1 LRSGGALGP
10 GPGRWKRR
18 PQRDEASSRLIG
30 SRRVSTPII
39 QCNNP
44 ELIFAAEAPVNIPGD
59 IDPVSYATPPLLEDS
74 ESIGDFDFGEATAA
88 VFDDML
94 DRSIPEYREL
104 QRMIGELAATFAEP
118 GTRVYDLGCSTGITL
133 ETLAGAIGVPVEFVG
148 LDYSPAML
156 GRARER
162 LSRLTEAGRLTL
174 LEADLNSGVQVENA
188 SVVVLNLTL
197 QFVRPLRR
205 DLLIRDINRGMNPN
219 GCLILVEKVLGNDS
233 LFNRTFIRL
242 YYEMKRR
249 KGYSDTDIAHKRE
262 ALENVL
268 VPYRVDENFELL
280 DRNGF
285 NQADIFFKWY
295 NFCGIVGVKGP

>member
-1 LRSGGALGP
+1 MQSSEHPETIEALEAPGGLP
-10 GPGRWKRR
+10 E
-18 PQRDEASSRLIG
+18 DF
-30 SRRVSTPII
+30 TPIS
-39 QCNNP
+39 
-44 ELIFAAEAPVNIPGD
+44 EARSPRRD
-59 IDPVSYATPPLLEDS
+59 DKA
-74 ESIGDFDFGEATAA
+74 SIADFDFGEETAA

-133 ETLAGAIGVPVEFVG
+133 ETLMGAIQAPLEFVG

-156 GRARER
+156 ERARDR
-162 LSRLTEAGRLTL
+162 LSSLPGDRPVTL
-174 LEADLNSGVQVENA
+174 LEADLNNGARVENA

-205 DLLIRDINRGMNPN
+205 DLLIQEVNRGINQN
-219 GCLILVEKVLGNDS
+219 GCLILIEKVLGNDS

-249 KGYSDTDIAHKRE
+249 NGYSETDIAHKRE

-268 VPYRVDENFELL
+268 IPYRVDENFELL
-280 DRNGF
+280 ARNGF
-285 NQADIFFKWY
+285 NHADIFFKWY
-295 NFCGIVGVKGP
+295 NFCGIIGVKGP

>member
-1 LRSGGALGP
+1 
-10 GPGRWKRR
+10 
-18 PQRDEASSRLIG
+18 
-30 SRRVSTPII
+30 
-39 QCNNP
+39 
-44 ELIFAAEAPVNIPGD
+44 VNIPGD

-174 LEADLNSGVQVENA
+174 READLNTGVQVENA

>member
-1 LRSGGALGP
+1 MSDLDDARGASDTMP
-10 GPGRWKRR
+10 PH
-18 PQRDEASSRLIG
+18 
-30 SRRVSTPII
+30 
-39 QCNNP
+39 P
-44 ELIFAAEAPVNIPGD
+44 EEI
-59 IDPVSYATPPLLEDS
+59 

-104 QRMIGELAATFAEP
+104 QRMIGELAASFAEP

-133 ETLAGAIGVPVEFVG
+133 ETLEDAIRVPVEFVG

-156 GRARER
+156 ERAHQR
-162 LSRLTEAGRLTL
+162 LSGLTESGRLTL
-174 LEADLNSGVQVENA
+174 READLNAGVEVENA

-249 KGYSDTDIAHKRE
+249 NGYSNTAIARKRE

-268 VPYRVDENFELL
+268 VPYRLDENLELL
-280 DRNGF
+280 GRNGF
-285 NQADIFFKWY
+285 NQTDIFFKWY
-295 NFCGIVGVKGP
+295 NFCGILGVKGP

>member
-1 LRSGGALGP
+1 MHNSNDP
-10 GPGRWKRR
+10 ETI
-18 PQRDEASSRLIG
+18 EAG
-30 SRRVSTPII
+30 ET
-39 QCNNP
+39 
-44 ELIFAAEAPVNIPGD
+44 
-59 IDPVSYATPPLLEDS
+59 PVSYTADVTAISDVKPARPDETP
-74 ESIGDFDFGEATAA
+74 SIADFDFGEETAA

-118 GTRVYDLGCSTGITL
+118 DTCVYDLGCSTGITL
-133 ETLAGAIGVPVEFVG
+133 ETLMSAIQDPVQFVG

-156 GRARER
+156 ERARER
-162 LSRLTEAGRLTL
+162 LSGLAEAGRLTL
-174 LEADLNSGVQVENA
+174 LEADLNAGVPVKNA

-205 DLLIRDINRGMNPN
+205 DRLIRDINLGMNPN

-242 YYEMKRR
+242 YYDMKRR
-249 KGYSDTDIAHKRE
+249 NGYSDTDIAHKRE

-268 VPYRVDENFELL
+268 IPYRVDENVELL
-280 DRNGF
+280 NRNGF

-295 NFCGIVGVKGP
+295 NFCGIIGVKGP